1 MSGKGQGR
9 WDFSQGFRELSQYL
23 LDHVDHRDGEAVV
36 LAFAI
41 FRESRKENFGLEE
54 IGKCLEKA
62 RAESEAGK
70 NGEEEEKEVSRNR
83 TGGQTG
89 TEEEKRQD
97 LWKMDTENGERGS
110 GEWMKERRTE
120 KSSSRVCGSDHGRGG
135 ERDKVLKT
143 VAIAV
148 PSGSQAFGNRKP
160 EADSIFR
167 KPGDPSD
174 IFSIPDREK
183 PGNGRFLSE

>member
-1 MSGKGQGR
+1 MNCLNICWITWTTGTGR
-9 WDFSQGFRELSQYL
+9 PWCW
-23 LDHVDHRDGEAVV
+23 H
-36 LAFAI
+36 FAI

-70 NGEEEEKEVSRNR
+70 NGEAEEKEVSRNR

-97 LWKMDTENGERGS
+97 PWKMDTENGARGS

-120 KSSSRVCGSDHGRGG
+120 KSSSRVCGSDHGRGRG
-135 ERDKVLKT
+135 E
-143 VAIAV
+143 
-148 PSGSQAFGNRKP
+148 G
-160 EADSIFR
+160 
-167 KPGDPSD
+167 
-174 IFSIPDREK
+174 
-183 PGNGRFLSE
+183 

>member
-1 MSGKGQGR
+1 MLVLPGTWWQM
-9 WDFSQGFRELSQYL
+9 GFFP
-23 LDHVDHRDGEAVV
+23 RDSVNCPNICWITWITGIGEAVV

-70 NGEEEEKEVSRNR
+70 NGEAEEKEVSRNR

-97 LWKMDTENGERGS
+97 PWKMDTENGERGS
-110 GEWMKERRTE
+110 GEWIKERKTE
-120 KSSSRVCGSDHGRGG
+120 KSSSRVCGSDHGKVG
-135 ERDKVLKT
+135 ERDRVLKT
-143 VAIAV
+143 AAVAAGILMAV
-148 PSGSQAFGNRKP
+148 
-160 EADSIFR
+160 FR
-167 KPGDPSD
+167 RPQLLFLESMAC
-174 IFSIPDREK
+174 FSI
-183 PGNGRFLSE
+183 NGFWGLQR

>member
-1 MSGKGQGR
+1 M
-9 WDFSQGFRELSQYL
+9 
-23 LDHVDHRDGEAVV
+23 DHRDGEAVV

-70 NGEEEEKEVSRNR
+70 NGEAEEKEVSRNR

-97 LWKMDTENGERGS
+97 PWKMDTENGARGS
-110 GEWMKERRTE
+110 GEWMNERRTE

-143 VAIAV
+143 VAIARRNTYGSS
-148 PSGSQAFGNRKP
+148 SGGCSCSFWNP
-160 EADSIFR
+160 WPVSV
-167 KPGDPSD
+167 
-174 IFSIPDREK
+174 
-183 PGNGRFLSE
+183 